1 MFKQTLVIL
10 PTIFITAGIFFC
22 PSSHA
27 SEMNEDSNDLT
38 IFQDN
43 QSDLTIF
50 DVKNIDFDQ
59 YEITVSKFEH
69 SLNDYQSSISP
80 APSTESPS
88 EIARGEVKSNNA
100 WHFLLQPSI
109 YLPFTIYGDAT
120 AGSLSG
126 DFALDSSQIRQ
137 SIKDDLNFA
146 FFAKAKAWNPDYRL
160 GIFAD
165 FDYLSSGSSASVT
178 RTLPPSF
185 GSIPVNLNAEVDTKL
200 WSFSLGGAY
209 RFYDATKVNP
219 AGIKTE
225 FDLGPSVFDVFG
237 GINITGFDL
246 GLRFSS
252 PQLGRA
258 RFDGNETILSPIVGA
273 RFRFNMNPQLAV
285 VGGATYAGFGVNGLQ
300 KWGISSGVDWLF
312 TEKTSVGVGYRF
324 DHTGYSSS
332 LTSNTDFDL
341 NVNQNGPYI
350 NVSFRF

>member
-1 MFKQTLVIL
+1 MLRRTLIIF
-10 PTIFITAGIFFC
+10 PAIFINAIIFLH
-22 PSSHA
+22 PSSNA
-27 SEMNEDSNDLT
+27 SEISEDSTDLMT
-38 IFQDN
+38 FHDN
-43 QSDLTIF
+43 QSDLSIF
-50 DVKNIDFDQ
+50 DFNNIDFDK

-69 SLNDYQSSISP
+69 SLNDYQSVISP
-80 APSTESPS
+80 APSTEYAS
-88 EIARGEVKSNNA
+88 EIAREEVKSNNS

-120 AGSLSG
+120 AGSLSNG
-126 DFALDSSQIRQ
+126 FGFDGSQIRQ

-165 FDYLSSGSSASVT
+165 FDYLSSNSSTSVT
-178 RTLPPSF
+178 RTLPPSL
-185 GSIPVNLNAEVDTKL
+185 GSIPVNLAEVDSKL
-200 WSFSLGGAY
+200 WSLSFGGAY

-237 GINITGFDL
+237 GVNITGVDL
-246 GLRFSS
+246 GLKFSS
-252 PQLGRA
+252 PLGSA

-273 RFRFNMNPQLAV
+273 RFRFNVNPQVAV
-285 VGGATYAGFGVNGLQ
+285 VGGASYAGFGISGLQ

-312 TEKTSVGVGYRF
+312 SEKTSLGVGYRF

-332 LTSNTDFDL
+332 LTSTTDFDL